1 MSAKFVFFV
10 NTGKHSFSYEPID
23 FNSCHQL
30 VNGTHERYRTFEC
43 KIPSRKWCLFDL
55 KPPQCLSLWCHRLA
69 SAFNQS
75 FNWVTLCSNRFYR
88 FRLSQFDI
96 STATGKGLNAS
107 PVRNIHVK
115 YYKNKSGCRDTHT
128 VIVKF
133 AIKTSGYR
141 CQSKY
146 NQAGKYKHTYY
157 ND

>member
-10 NTGKHSFSYEPID
+10 NAGKISQD
-23 FNSCHQL
+23 LNSCHQL
-30 VNGTHERYRTFEC
+30 VNGRYRTFEC
-43 KIPSRKWCLFDL
+43 VISSLKWYLFDL
-55 KPPQCLSLWCHRLA
+55 IPPRYLFLWCSCLA

-88 FRLSQFDI
+88 FRSSQFDI
-96 STATGKGLNAS
+96 STATDKGLTAS
-107 PVRNIHVK
+107 HVRNIHVK
-115 YYKNKSGCRDTHT
+115 YYKKLCGGRNTHT
-128 VIVKF
+128 VTVKF

-157 ND
+157 DD